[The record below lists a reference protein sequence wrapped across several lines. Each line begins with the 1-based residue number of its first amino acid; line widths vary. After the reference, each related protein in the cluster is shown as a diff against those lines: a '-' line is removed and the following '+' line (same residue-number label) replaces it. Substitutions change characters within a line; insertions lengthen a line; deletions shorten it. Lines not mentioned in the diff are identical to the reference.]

1 MSRRLR
7 AVTLASSVAGAVIV
21 ALDGTVLTVA
31 QPRLQRELDASYAQ
45 VQWTSTG
52 YLIAVASLL
61 VFAGRLGDLPHGLL
75 RGRRPL
81 GHRRLF
87 AVGMLGF
94 GAASAGIGL
103 APSIGWVI
111 ALRVAQG
118 VFGALAQPAT
128 LGMLR
133 AAFPPDRLA
142 MPLAVRTSAIAVAA
156 AAGPLAGGALA
167 AGPGW
172 RAAFFLNVGPALL
185 FGLLALVPH
194 GAERGHERHEPAAR
208 TAPAARAGQIG
219 RIGGARGAGWAG
231 RSGWAGRRKRGERA
245 GRPGH
250 KARAERGAQA
260 GRAEYRERAE
270 RGAGAEYGER
280 AERGERAGRPG
291 YEARAERGAQAG
303 RAEYRER
310 AERGAGAWLS
320 VAGLDLPG
328 AVLLAVGLGCV
339 VRALVAVAEP
349 GGAGAGT
356 AVVATV
362 AVVAGVAFVRHERRT
377 AVPLLPPDVIGS
389 AAVGSAL
396 VVLVAASAALSG
408 TLFVATYVLQ
418 DTLGLDPFQ
427 SSLRS
432 LPLALLMVLAAAGC
446 PVLLRRFGARRT
458 TVTAMLLLALGVLV
472 LARATAAPALCTGFA
487 LLGAGLGTVMVAA
500 TQVVVREAAVA
511 SAGVAGGLQQT
522 AMNVGPA
529 LGVAAAT
536 ALRTAGGGA
545 GPALAALAAVAGA
558 GAAAAAWALPG
569 RGAHRTSSE
578 RRRAEAECAADGETG
593 GEAVPATGPAPAQE
607 R

>member
-1 MSRRLR
+1 MNRRR
-7 AVTLASSVAGAVIV
+7 RGVTLASSVAGAVIV

-75 RGRRPL
+75 SGRRPL

-111 ALRVAQG
+111 GLRVAQG

-142 MPLAVRTSAIAVAA
+142 MPLAVRTGAIAVAA

-185 FGLLALVPH
+185 FGLLALAPH
-194 GAERGHERHEPAAR
+194 EDERGEYATGAAPAAR
-208 TAPAARAGQIG
+208 TERT
-219 RIGGARGAGWAG
+219 GGDGGAGWAG
-231 RSGWAGRRKRGERA
+231 RSVRA
-245 GRPGH
+245 GATG
-250 KARAERGAQA
+250 RG
-260 GRAEYRERAE
+260 GE
-270 RGAGAEYGER
+270 AEYGGRAER
-280 AERGERAGRPG
+280 AERGERAGRV
-291 YEARAERGAQAG
+291 
-303 RAEYRER
+303 
-310 AERGAGAWLS
+310 ERGAGARLS

-328 AVLLAVGLGCV
+328 ALLLAVALGCA

-349 GGAGAGT
+349 GGAGPGT
-356 AVVATV
+356 AVVAVT
-362 AVVAGVAFVRHERRT
+362 AVIAGGAFVRHERRT
-377 AVPLLPPDVIGS
+377 AAALLPPDVIGS

-408 TLFVATYVLQ
+408 TLFIATYVLQ

-446 PVLLRRFGARRT
+446 PVVLRRCGARRT

-472 LARATAAPALCTGFA
+472 LVRATAAPALCTGFA
-487 LLGAGLGTVMVAA
+487 LLGAGFGTVMVAA

-529 LGVAAAT
+529 LGVATAT
-536 ALRTAGGGA
+536 ALRTAGGA
-545 GPALAALAAVAGA
+545 GPALAALAAVACA
-558 GAAAAAWALPG
+558 GAAAAWTLPG
-569 RGAHRTSSE
+569 HRGGPASPG
-578 RRRAEAECAADGETG
+578 RRRGKPGSGAD
-593 GEAVPATGPAPAQE
+593 GEAVPTAGPGPAQE